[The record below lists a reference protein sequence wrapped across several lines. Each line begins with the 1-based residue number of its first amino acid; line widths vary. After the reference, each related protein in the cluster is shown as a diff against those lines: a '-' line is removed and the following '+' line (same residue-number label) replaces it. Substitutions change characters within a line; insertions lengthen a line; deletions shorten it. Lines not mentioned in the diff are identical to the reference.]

1 MYHEQYNNELSI
13 FNRQNFYNKLIQNT
27 KYKIQ
32 NTKIQNTKYK
42 IQNTKYKIQNQI
54 GNGSN
59 IFLLIILL
67 AS

>member
-32 NTKIQNTKYK
+32 NTK
-42 IQNTKYKIQNQI
+42 YKIQNQI

>member
-32 NTKIQNTKYK
+32 NTKYKNTKYK
-42 IQNTKYKIQNQI
+42 IQNTKYKIK
-54 GNGSN
+54 SAMVL
-59 IFLLIILL
+59 IFFY
-67 AS
+67 

>member
-32 NTKIQNTKYK
+32 NTKYK
-42 IQNTKYKIQNQI
+42 IQNTKSNRQWFQYFFTNNSFSILNFI
-54 GNGSN
+54 N
-59 IFLLIILL
+59 IFF
-67 AS
+67 